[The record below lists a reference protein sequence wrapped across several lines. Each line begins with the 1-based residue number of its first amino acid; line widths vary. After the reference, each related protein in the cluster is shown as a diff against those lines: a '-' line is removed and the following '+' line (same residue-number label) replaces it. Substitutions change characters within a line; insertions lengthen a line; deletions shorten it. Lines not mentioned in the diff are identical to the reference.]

1 MLVETCRLD
10 TKRSSI
16 GQSATGGTEIQL
28 PALLELWE
36 ISVEGL
42 AALACF
48 DPMCSFLI
56 WSPWYGTMFH
66 QKGSRS
72 TSEMKVLQLQCLM
85 PRQPHTGLVD
95 ATDVDSQDLF
105 EERQKALS
113 QKSHLEMSWNNHLQ
127 EIPGSTLSEKTWTKN
142 YCFQSWQES
151 FGGHTDSKP
160 RGPAGVG
167 IDVTFEDC
175 FRYFQLKI

>member
-1 MLVETCRLD
+1 MLVVTCRLD
-10 TKRSSI
+10 AKKSSI

-56 WSPWYGTMFH
+56 WSPWYCTMFH
-66 QKGSRS
+66 QKESRS
-72 TSEMKVLQLQCLM
+72 TSEMKALQLQCLM

-105 EERQKALS
+105 EERLKAWSRKISPWNELKQPPPRQS
-113 QKSHLEMSWNNHLQ
+113 REKKKQLFSELAGELWRTHWQQTTWSCRSWY
-127 EIPGSTLSEKTWTKN
+127 W
-142 YCFQSWQES
+142 
-151 FGGHTDSKP
+151 
-160 RGPAGVG
+160 R
-167 IDVTFEDC
+167 
-175 FRYFQLKI
+175 QLWGLL